1 MCLSPAS
8 LFITVSQS
16 RGKNISLN
24 DFINV
29 TGLSLLLIRII
40 IKLHSLCSVKVYS
53 VYLGILYMFT
63 NVSGYRFNLTG
74 RFLLFLPLVLLLII
88 ITLSSFSAFGDTLSK
103 AKSLNDVSTS
113 FINSMLIL
121 LVSLTVICILII
133 YFSLKLK
140 KLNAELLEKN
150 RSILD
155 ENKDLQKVTNE
166 LAIKNELVAKEH
178 YESEEFFRIL
188 VQSVNDGI
196 AFYDKDKKLKYANP
210 AFFSVTGIEKDKFT
224 INEFLANLHPEYNDY
239 LTRRDEGLLRNGFY
253 ESDISIRHKDGNYV
267 ILSTRSVIVR
277 SSEHE
282 MLGSLTVL
290 RDITK
295 LKHGMEEML
304 KTNIESE
311 AGNKLKAGFLA
322 NISHEIRTP
331 LNSVVGFA
339 NLLLDDDIER
349 ETREEYIEHINYNSE
364 KLLQIIGD
372 IIDLSRLSSS
382 QIEITYEEASL
393 SELVG
398 EVMDDARLTIKRTD
412 KPIILNV
419 KNNTGG
425 SNDLVF
431 TDRIWLKRVLN
442 HLMDNAIKFTLDG
455 SIEFQYAID
464 NDHIVFVIKDT
475 GIGINKENL
484 VRIFEEFRQEVDGH
498 QRPFEGLG
506 VGLTLAK
513 EVVERMGGRIE
524 VESEKGI
531 GSAFSFH
538 IPYRPAGNKSKIRLL
553 IDDPLSTPVN
563 WRKRKCLLVDDNK
576 DVLIFLSRV
585 LVDTGITIITARSGY
600 EALEI
605 VKSDESIDVIILD
618 MQMPEMNGI
627 ETTKEIKKLRSN
639 LPIIAQTAFV
649 FENDTDIILEAGCDA
664 CLIKPIRRDHLI
676 TVMSSFVK
684 AN

>member
-1 MCLSPAS
+1 M
-8 LFITVSQS
+8 
-16 RGKNISLN
+16 
-24 DFINV
+24 
-29 TGLSLLLIRII
+29 
-40 IKLHSLCSVKVYS
+40 
-53 VYLGILYMFT
+53 
-63 NVSGYRFNLTG
+63 
-74 RFLLFLPLVLLLII
+74 
-88 ITLSSFSAFGDTLSK
+88 
-103 AKSLNDVSTS
+103 
-113 FINSMLIL
+113 
-121 LVSLTVICILII
+121 
-133 YFSLKLK
+133 KLK
-140 KLNAELLEKN
+140 RLNSELMEKN
-150 RSILD
+150 KIILN
-155 ENKDLQKVTNE
+155 ENNDLLKVRNE
-166 LAIKNELVAKEH
+166 LYFQKELTEKEH
-178 YESEEFFRIL
+178 YETEEFFRIL
-188 VQSVNDGI
+188 VQSVNEGI
-196 AFYDKDKKLKYANP
+196 SFYDKDKNLKYANP
-210 AFFSVTGIEKDKFT
+210 AFFSVTGIDKDSYT
-224 INEFLANLHPEYNDY
+224 LNDFLTNLHPEYNDY
-239 LTRRDEGLLRNGFY
+239 PAKEEEGLLKNGFY
-253 ESDISIRHKDGNYV
+253 ESEISIRHKDGNYA

-277 SSEHE
+277 SNTGEV
-282 MLGSLTVL
+282 LGSLTVM

-295 LKHGMEEML
+295 LKLGMEEML

-311 AGNKLKAGFLA
+311 AGNRLKAGFLA

-339 NLLLDDDIER
+339 NLLLDDDLAR
-349 ETREEYIEHINYNSE
+349 ETKEDYIEHINYNSE

-398 EVMDDARLTIKRTD
+398 EVMDDARLTIKRSD

-425 SNDLVF
+425 ANDLVF
-431 TDRIWLKRVLN
+431 TDRIWIKRVLN

-455 SIEFQYAID
+455 SIEFMYAID
-464 NDHIVFVIKDT
+464 SDHIVFKIKDT

-498 QRPFEGLG
+498 HRPFEGLG

-513 EVVERMGGRIE
+513 EVVERMGGRID

-531 GSAFSFH
+531 GSEFSFH
-538 IPYRPAGNKSKIRLL
+538 IPYKPAGTKARFRQVADETLSK
-553 IDDPLSTPVN
+553 PVD

-576 DVLIFLSRV
+576 DVLIYLNRI
-585 LVDTGITIITARSGY
+585 LVDTGISILTARSGY
-600 EALEI
+600 EALEF
-605 VKSDESIDVIILD
+605 VKADDSIDVVILD

-627 ETTKEIKKLRSN
+627 EATKEIKKIRSN

-684 AN
+684 EH